1 MICAV
6 YKYCN
11 IVTLITLSINEIIK
25 NNTNV
30 KTNKTIKGENQQ
42 TLEKLEIH

>member
-1 MICAV
+1 MN
-6 YKYCN
+6 K
-11 IVTLITLSINEIIK
+11 IIK
-25 NNTNV
+25 KKNANI